1 MDWDM
6 KLGYSTATLAEM
18 NRKTSACRHEIRN
31 EYKQGSTRMVISGC
45 IGPCGDRHNV
55 ALLMPEDDAERYH
68 VMQAQTFREAKA
80 GMVTAITM
88 TYTAEAIG
96 LTQAARAA
104 DIPVM
109 ISFTIETNGR
119 LPTGQTVQEAIEQV
133 DDATGQAPLD
143 YMINCAHPRHF
154 ADTPVVGA
162 TVA

>member
-1 MDWDM
+1 
-6 KLGYSTATLAEM
+6 
-18 NRKTSACRHEIRN
+18 
-31 EYKQGSTRMVISGC
+31 
-45 IGPCGDRHNV
+45 
-55 ALLMPEDDAERYH
+55 
-68 VMQAQTFREAKA
+68 MQAQTFREAKA

-133 DDATGQAPLD
+133 DDATSQAPLD

-154 ADTPVVGA
+154 ADTPVMGA